1 MEDRLVS
8 EYIGKD
14 ADKFM
19 EGKTNWTAAIL
30 GQAIGPV
37 WFFFR
42 KSYLLGFAFLVV
54 TYIVGAI
61 ASAIEL
67 KEASYIMFFIYL
79 FTANKLYLW
88 DVRRKVNKI
97 MTSGNVSEDQMI
109 YAVREKGGT
118 STVAAVIYVIAFIAF
133 IAIYFVA
140 IYSAMSALISM

>member
-1 MEDRLVS
+1 MEDRLVV

-14 ADKFM
+14 ANKIM
-19 EGKTNWTAAIL
+19 NENVNWAAAFL
-30 GQAIGPV
+30 GQSIGPI
-37 WFFFR
+37 WFFYR

-54 TYIVGAI
+54 PLIVRAI
-61 ASAIEL
+61 ASAIKL

-97 MTSGNVSEDQMI
+97 MTSGNVSEEQMI

-133 IAIYFVA
+133 IAIYLVA
-140 IYSAMSALISM
+140 IFSKLSTLYWM

>member
-1 MEDRLVS
+1 MEERLVS

-19 EGKTNWTAAIL
+19 YGKTNWTAAIL

-54 TYIVGAI
+54 TYIVGSI
-61 ASAIEL
+61 ATAMEL

-97 MTSGNVSEDQMI
+97 VSSG
-109 YAVREKGGT
+109 YASDEELISTVKEKGGT
-118 STVAAVIYVIAFIAF
+118 STVPAVIYVIAYMAF
-133 IAIYFVA
+133 IMLVMLSVMNAL
-140 IYSAMSALISM
+140 MSI

>member
-14 ADKFM
+14 ADKFV
-19 EGKTNWTAAIL
+19 EGKTNWVSAVL

-37 WFFFR
+37 WFFYR

-67 KEASYIMFFIYL
+67 KQASYIMFFIYL
-79 FTANKLYLW
+79 FTTNKLYLW
-88 DVRRKVNKI
+88 DVRRKVNKMI
-97 MTSGNVSEDQMI
+97 SSQNMSEDQLI
-109 YAVREKGGT
+109 ATAREKGGT
-118 STVAAVIYVIAFIAF
+118 STVAAVIYVLAFIVYLV
-133 IAIYFVA
+133 IYMSL
-140 IYSAMSALISM
+140 IYSAMTSIFS